1 MAFKNLVMLAMFT
14 GSIFA
19 QQENKNEPLGIV
31 IYLRAS
37 IETKGDK
44 VIKQGDLLYKGDAV
58 NLGQG
63 DYCKVFWADG
73 SVKEYK
79 KKFNVPDL
87 KPLRKEIMAM
97 FAEHATTQSWFSKA
111 QSHYSKQIYR
121 SDTEASLSAITPRN
135 TRLIDIPT
143 QLIWRHI
150 PDKITGASEFVV
162 HLRSYENDYSFE
174 ETVLGNSFTF
184 RNEMNMERGIKYF
197 WFTEAVN
204 ENINEATESVWFYVM
219 NKEDRAEFENAL
231 RESNDA
237 IELTE
242 NPVLKKLLT
251 ATIYMRY
258 QLYKDALE
266 ITASVLNEQPHHI
279 MALKIQAR
287 IYEIIEQPVET
298 KRLLEITQ
306 RYMENQ

>member
-1 MAFKNLVMLAMFT
+1 MIA

-19 QQENKNEPLGIV
+19 QQKNIKEPFGMV
-31 IYLRAS
+31 ISLRAN
-37 IETKGDK
+37 IEAKGDK
-44 VIKQGDLLYKGDAV
+44 AIKQGDLLYKGDV
-58 NLGQG
+58 IDLGQG

-73 SVKEYK
+73 AVKEYNG
-79 KKFNVPDL
+79 KFNVPDL
-87 KPLRKEIMAM
+87 KQLRKEILAM
-97 FAEHATTQSWFSKA
+97 FAEQSATQSWFFKA

-121 SDTEASLSAITPRN
+121 SDAEVSLSAITPRN
-135 TRLIDIPT
+135 TRLIDIPA

-219 NKEDRAEFENAL
+219 NKEERTEFENEL

-242 NPVLKKLLT
+242 DTVLKKLLT

-266 ITASVLNEQPHHI
+266 ITASVLKEQPHHI